1 MFVKHFVRFNTREQL
16 EDSMVI
22 EYFDVV
28 QSVIPTKLITGISSE
43 GDKVSVDV
51 LIYNDMDNEGELFI
65 HEIILEEDIDPE
77 EGNEISEELADLF
90 PEIQIYV

>member
-51 LIYNDMDNEGELFI
+51 LIYNDMDNFSSLT
-65 HEIILEEDIDPE
+65 IILALIFILSLYFLYRVTS
-77 EGNEISEELADLF
+77 GTKN
-90 PEIQIYV
+90 